1 MDVLK
6 EPVGRRFRS
15 GLGEE
20 EVILRSEVVVRVS
33 FGLSQGSRQ
42 PIGILFRCE
51 FEPRST
57 TQGTGVNLKSS
68 VCFSVYPPSVM
79 MSYDLN
85 TALPLSLTFDDGV
98 VGAEHVSMVAT
109 TSS

>member
-20 EVILRSEVVVRVS
+20 EVILRSGVVGVS

-42 PIGILFRCE
+42 PIGILLRCE

-57 TQGTGVNLKSS
+57 TQRTGVNPQIIRLFLRVSPIRDDELR
-68 VCFSVYPPSVM
+68 FEHRPPTQL
-79 MSYDLN
+79 D
-85 TALPLSLTFDDGV
+85 F
-98 VGAEHVSMVAT
+98 
-109 TSS
+109 